1 MTHNVDDDESCFRA
15 ETSMSFCPL
24 TDDQNPVGP
33 SNTDLADQYIGS
45 STEGSM
51 DIFEATNLSPL
62 LSGLSHTI
70 QPTLQ
75 DISQNPHVPHTSTVD
90 AISTLITFPNQFIQ
104 SKPTFRRQRVRS
116 NPQSSF
122 RPDDTSLSLDRNRQ
136 CILEYIFDSS
146 FYKDDVIEP
155 KLGTPE
161 ANDILFYMNLLQNV
175 SFPSSCIKTGRSFY
189 SLLTDPVSYKCLLCG
204 SIKKSAQRAVD
215 CVRAHIGHRPFRCTG
230 WRSGCG
236 ICRPDEE

>member
-1 MTHNVDDDESCFRA
+1 
-15 ETSMSFCPL
+15 MSICPL
-24 TDDQNPVGP
+24 KGDQDSFGS
-33 SNTDLADQYIGS
+33 SNTESADQYIGS

-236 ICRPDEE
+236 ICVRMKSESLYAYFLPY